1 MDNDRE
7 LEQMLQANHNRK
19 KELETETLKDFER
32 ALKTSVTDKKLEHKQ
47 NKKKKAKQ
55 KAITAI
61 ATILVML
68 TVAKLAGP
76 TIISKG
82 TDIKNDIIATIQN
95 SDEIDTKI
103 GYYSKLMNHNGERS
117 IETITGR
124 NFEKNEAY
132 VDYTFDN
139 INTLAAIIN
148 EAAKESEVET
158 RCVIIAAYKIINEP
172 YREQV
177 LNRAFERANQLAKES
192 GEEYTCSYLYENGTT
207 GFLQGLEYENWNDYN
222 EHERENIK
230 DLNNLQNKG
239 RGKI

>member
-61 ATILVML
+61 ATILVIL

-82 TDIKNDIIATIQN
+82 TDI
-95 SDEIDTKI
+95 
-103 GYYSKLMNHNGERS
+103 
-117 IETITGR
+117 
-124 NFEKNEAY
+124 
-132 VDYTFDN
+132 
-139 INTLAAIIN
+139 
-148 EAAKESEVET
+148 
-158 RCVIIAAYKIINEP
+158 
-172 YREQV
+172 
-177 LNRAFERANQLAKES
+177 
-192 GEEYTCSYLYENGTT
+192 
-207 GFLQGLEYENWNDYN
+207 
-222 EHERENIK
+222 
-230 DLNNLQNKG
+230 
-239 RGKI
+239 